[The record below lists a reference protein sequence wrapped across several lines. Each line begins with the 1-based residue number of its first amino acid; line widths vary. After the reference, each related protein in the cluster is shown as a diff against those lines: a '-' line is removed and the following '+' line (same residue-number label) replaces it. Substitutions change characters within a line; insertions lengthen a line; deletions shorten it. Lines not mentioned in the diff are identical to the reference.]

1 MSEMN
6 GHNLAPTLST
16 LAERL
21 HEQRERKRKRRNN
34 VARHAFALIGGV
46 LVGWGD
52 MLTIVPGIVFVMLA
66 LYLCED

>member
-1 MSEMN
+1 MN
-6 GHNLAPTLST
+6 GHNHFTSLSA

-21 HEQRERKRKRRNN
+21 HEQHERKRKRRNN
-34 VARHAFALIGGV
+34 VARHTFALIGGV

-52 MLTIVPGIVFVMLA
+52 MLTIVPGIAFVMLA

>member
-1 MSEMN
+1 MSEVN
-6 GHNLAPTLST
+6 GHNLAPTLSA

-21 HEQRERKRKRRNN
+21 HEQRERKHRRRNN
-34 VARHAFALIGGV
+34 IARYACALIGGT

-52 MLTIVPGIVFVMLA
+52 MLTIVPGIAFVMLA